1 MNQEQAELQIES
13 LVELIDGKIEYI
25 TSYHSSGTSAKKII
39 ITYSSSPITNTG
51 SIFKKLFNNF
61 MSFKSL

>member
-13 LVELIDGKIEYI
+13 LVKLIEGKIEYI

-39 ITYSSSPITNTG
+39 ITYDENDYERKTEKSS
-51 SIFKKLFNNF
+51 KV
-61 MSFKSL
+61 

>member
-13 LVELIDGKIEYI
+13 LVELIEGKIEYI

-39 ITYSSSPITNTG
+39 ITYDENDYERKAKKSS
-51 SIFKKLFNNF
+51 
-61 MSFKSL
+61 